1 MNIEAIGGPS
11 HHAAFAPV
19 GTVRRPESA
28 EAPGTPDHDG
38 DADDVATKASQVSSG
53 SIDPHA

>member
-11 HHAAFAPV
+11 DHAAFVAV
-19 GTVRRPESA
+19 GAVRRPESA

-38 DADDVATKASQVSSG
+38 DSDDVATKASQVSSG
-53 SIDPHA
+53 SIDLHA